1 MTVPPFAPLRASRT
15 QAPPPRAA
23 SRPTAS
29 PRGPRTRAFVL
40 WAVPLAVLG
49 AACSLLSSPEDLSGG
64 GPRAGE
70 AGAPVAGGGTGAS
83 VGAGGAGAGAG
94 GSGAGG
100 SGAGAAGAGGSA
112 GSAGGAGG
120 SAGGAPENMVLIE
133 PGAFAFDDGGGQVT
147 QASLTAAFWV
157 DRDEVTVARFRRWL
171 DAGSLPP
178 CGVGTCSLD
187 ANGPYANAMQWQG
200 AWSMFLP
207 NSEYADPGECTNAG
221 EANDARPTFD
231 AGDERFP
238 IVCVNWYQAVALC
251 ASEGKRL
258 LTETEWY
265 YVASG
270 RGEGRAFPWGFTAP
284 AGCDRALWR
293 NEAGAPS
300 FNGCGFPLPVGSA
313 PGGASRDGVRDLAG
327 SVYEWVW
334 DAKAPYPAGPTSDYA
349 GPPAGAEPE
358 DKALRGGGFT
368 WPESELRTNHR
379 NEMFSTFVKADIGIR
394 CAKTF

>member
-1 MTVPPFAPLRASRT
+1 MTVPHVTPA
-15 QAPPPRAA
+15 
-23 SRPTAS
+23 
-29 PRGPRTRAFVL
+29 L
-40 WAVPLAVLG
+40 WVVPLAVLG
-49 AACSLLSSPEDLSGG
+49 AACSLLSSPDGLTGG
-64 GPRAGE
+64 EPQ
-70 AGAPVAGGGTGAS
+70 
-83 VGAGGAGAGAG
+83 AGGAGASAAGSGTGASGGAG
-94 GSGAGG
+94 V
-100 SGAGAAGAGGSA
+100 GAGAGSSGASGGAG

-120 SAGGAPENMVLIE
+120 SAGGAGGSAGGALDDMVLIE
-133 PGAFAFDDGGGQVT
+133 PGAFAFDAEGQVT

-157 DRDEVTVARFRRWL
+157 DRDEVTVARFRHWL

-178 CGVGTCSLD
+178 CGAGACSLD
-187 ANGPYANAMQWQG
+187 SNGPYANAMQWQG
-200 AWSMFLP
+200 AWSMFLT
-207 NSEYADPGECTNAG
+207 SASYANPGECTNAG

-293 NEAGAPS
+293 DKAGAPS

-327 SVYEWVW
+327 SVFEWVW
-334 DAKAPYPAGPTSDYA
+334 DTSVPYPAGSTSDYT
-349 GPPAGAEPE
+349 GPPASAEPE
-358 DKALRGGGFT
+358 GKVLRGGGFT
-368 WPESELRTNHR
+368 WPEFALRTNDR
-379 NEMFSTFVKADIGIR
+379 NEMFATIVKADIGLR